1 MHAKVFSAAIIGLD
15 CIPID
20 VEVDVSTGKFNFT
33 LVGLPDTVVQE
44 SKSRVQS
51 AIKNSG
57 AKPPRSSHRVTVSLA
72 PADVRK
78 EGPVFDLPI
87 AVAFLLATYQIQ
99 FDTDD
104 KLFVGELGL
113 DGNLR
118 RIKGALSV
126 ALMAKEKGFK
136 TIFLP
141 EANARE
147 ASLVSGVEIIP
158 IQNLSQLLL
167 HLEKTKIIDPSPIMD
182 INEFYKNQEYI
193 LDFAYVKG
201 QKHAKRAM
209 EIAASGGHNILL
221 QGPPGSGKTLL
232 ARSLPSILP
241 PLVIDEAL
249 EVTKIYSVS
258 GLLAHDNPLVTKR
271 PFRSPH
277 HTASGAALVGGGTWP
292 KPGEISLAHRGV
304 LFLDEFPEFSH
315 HVLESLRQPL
325 EDRIITVSRA
335 QGTISF
341 PAKFTL
347 VAAMNPCPCGYLTDP
362 EKQCVCSPS
371 SVARYQKRISGP
383 LLDRIDIHIEVPRIK
398 HAEIE
403 DGKDGESSKDVRQR
417 VANARK
423 IQQERFKG
431 TSLITNSEMSSNDIQ
446 NFCKMEDSAKDLL
459 KNAIEQLRF
468 SVRAYHKIIKLG
480 RTIADLDGSDEIKNI
495 HIAEA
500 IQYRPK
506 IDV

>member
-1 MHAKVFSAAIIGLD
+1 MHAKVISAAIIGLD

-20 VEVDVSTGKFNFT
+20 VEVDVSIGKFSFV

-51 AIKNSG
+51 AVKNSG
-57 AKPPRSSHRVTVSLA
+57 ASPPRFNHRVTVSLA

-87 AVAFLLATYQIQ
+87 AMAFLLATNQLQ
-99 FDTDD
+99 FNPDK

-113 DGNLR
+113 DGRLR
-118 RIKGALSV
+118 RIKGALSI
-126 ALMAKEKGFK
+126 ALMAKEKGFE

-141 EANARE
+141 EANAQE
-147 ASLVSGVEIIP
+147 AALVSGIEIIP
-158 IQNLSQLLL
+158 IQSLSHLLL
-167 HLEKTKIIDPSPIMD
+167 HLENTKVIEPVMSIN
-182 INEFYKNQEYI
+182 INEFYKQQEYI

-201 QKHAKRAM
+201 QEHAKRAM

-258 GLLAHDNPLVTKR
+258 GLLSHDKPLVTKR

-325 EDRIITVSRA
+325 EDQVITVSRA

-347 VAAMNPCPCGYLTDP
+347 VAAMNPCPCGYATDP
-362 EKQCVCSPS
+362 EKQCICSPTAIS
-371 SVARYQKRISGP
+371 RYQKRISGP

-398 HAEIE
+398 HDEIE
-403 DGKDGESSKDVRQR
+403 NGKDGESSSEVRKR
-417 VANARK
+417 VADARK
-423 IQQERFKG
+423 IQQKRFEG
-431 TSLITNSEMSSNDIQ
+431 SSLITNSEMTSRDIQ